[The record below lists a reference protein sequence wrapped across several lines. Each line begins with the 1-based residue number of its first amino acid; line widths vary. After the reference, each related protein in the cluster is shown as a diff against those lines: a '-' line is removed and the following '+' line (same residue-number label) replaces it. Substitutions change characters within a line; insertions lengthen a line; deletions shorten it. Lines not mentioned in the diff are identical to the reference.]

1 MAENVLFKR
10 GLQKDV
16 PVKSGAAYGTFYL
29 TTDTHRLYCGNSAGG
44 ADLLSQA
51 VITVDCVSTTSG
63 KNSLEDQPKSEG
75 QFYYVKESNILAVY
89 TGSGYVQINPDTK
102 LEGAEFSYGSGST
115 PGVVTVS
122 MDFSQT
128 SASGVKVNNITST
141 SNIGFQA
148 ADNISLTT
156 VDSTDSTGKNKIKV
170 LKFTGQKLALDAE
183 HKAIKLGNESIKF
196 VGAGHAT
203 VSADASTSTITI
215 GTDRIPDIHVTGGAM
230 TVAVGSDADKTGFEI
245 SAGLTRSESA
255 GNAKVDK
262 AVLDPIIKYGASG
275 GLSEHFKNGTATLS
289 VYSKSEVDTAITKA
303 KEAMNAMSYKGT
315 VGGTD
320 NDHGTAGKT
329 LPTGDVSVGDTYIA
343 YAPIAIGD
351 TTYPLGTMIIA
362 TSSYTGG
369 DANNAGEV
377 NGKIPAGSIVW
388 SAVKT
393 TDTDTNYYL
402 DTIDNGIKLESSK
415 TGGGNDTTGSLV
427 IAAGNDMVVSSHATE
442 GGSGNKKYNI
452 QTVTVKHQDFTTT
465 TGVTKTEANN
475 VTQGFNS
482 DLTFTVFDPTTLTV
496 DNGHITQLLTKTVT
510 VKDSNVKDV
519 SVGASTKS
527 VANGTGVTVKTT
539 VTTGSVSGGQISQA
553 ADLAL
558 TSTSLEIA
566 KVGEAASTGEVSINL
581 VWGTFGTAA

>member
-51 VITVDCVSTTSG
+51 VITVDCVSTTPG

-102 LEGAEFSYGSGST
+102 LVGAGFAYGSGKT
-115 PGVVTVS
+115 PDVVTIA
-122 MDFSQT
+122 MEFSQT
-128 SASGVKVNNITST
+128 SASGATVGNITST
-141 SNIGFQA
+141 ENIGFQA
-148 ADNISLTT
+148 EDNISLTT

-183 HKAIKLGNESIKF
+183 HKAIKLGSESIKF

-230 TVAVGSDADKTGFEI
+230 NVAVGSDADKTGFEI
-245 SAGLTRSESA
+245 SAGLTLSES
-255 GNAKVDK
+255 GHNADVDK

-275 GLSEHFKNGTATLS
+275 ALEEHFKNGAATLS

-303 KEAMNAMSYKGT
+303 KEAMNAMTYKGT

-320 NDHGTAGKT
+320 NDHGTAGKA
-329 LPTGDVSVGDTYIA
+329 LPTTDVSVGDTYIA
-343 YAPIAIGD
+343 YAPITIGD

-362 TSSYTGG
+362 TSKYTGN
-369 DANNAGEV
+369 DATSAGEV
-377 NGKIPAGSIVW
+377 NGKIPVGSVVW

-393 TDTDTNYYL
+393 TDTDTNYQFVAA
-402 DTIDNGIKLESSK
+402 TNGIDLVGSK
-415 TGGGNDTTGSLV
+415 TAGSNDVTGSLV
-427 IAAGNDMVVSSHATE
+427 IAAGNDIKVSSQATE
-442 GGSGNKKYNI
+442 AGSGDKKYSV
-452 QTVTVKHQDFTTT
+452 QTITVKHQDFTTSTGDT
-465 TGVTKTEANN
+465 TTTANN
-475 VTQGFNS
+475 VKQECNK

-510 VKDSNVKDV
+510 VKDSNVKEV

-539 VTTGSVSGGQISQA
+539 VTTGSVSGGQVSEEA
-553 ADLAL
+553 NLAL

>member
-16 PVKSGAAYGTFYL
+16 PVTSGAAYGTFYL

-51 VITVDCVSTTSG
+51 VIMVDCVSKTPG
-63 KNSLEDQPKSEG
+63 KNSLEDQPKANG
-75 QFYYVKESNILAVY
+75 QFYYVKDSNILAVY

-102 LEGAEFSYGSGST
+102 LAGAQFAYGNGST
-115 PGVVTVS
+115 PGVVTVA
-122 MDFSQT
+122 MEFSQT
-128 SASGVKVNNITST
+128 SAGGTKVDDITST
-141 SNIGFQA
+141 ANIGFQA

-156 VDSTDSTGKNKIKV
+156 ADSTDSAGKKIKV
-170 LKFTGQKLALDAE
+170 LKFTGQRLTLDAAN
-183 HKAIKLGNESIKF
+183 KAIKLGNESIKF
-196 VGAGHAT
+196 ASAGHAT
-203 VSADASTSTITI
+203 VSADASKGTITI
-215 GTDRIPDIHVTGGAM
+215 GTDYIPDIYVDGGDM
-230 TVAVGSDADKTGFEI
+230 RVAVGSDADKTGFEI
-245 SAGLTRSESA
+245 SAALSRSESA
-255 GNAKVDK
+255 SDVDINK

-275 GLSEHFKNGTATLS
+275 ALSEHFKNGTATLS

-303 KEAMNAMSYKGT
+303 KEAMNAMIYKGT

-329 LPTGDVSVGDTYIA
+329 LPTSDVSVGDTYIA
-343 YAPIAIGD
+343 YAPITIGD
-351 TTYPLGTMIIA
+351 TTYPLGTMVIA
-362 TSSYTGG
+362 TSSYTSG

-393 TDTDTNYYL
+393 TDTDTNYHL
-402 DTIDNGIKLESSK
+402 NAITNGIDLESSK
-415 TGGGNDTTGSLV
+415 TGGGNDTTGRLV
-427 IAAGNDMVVSSHATE
+427 IAAGNDMVVSSQASE
-442 GGSGNKKYNI
+442 GGSGDKKYNI
-452 QTVTVKHQDFTTT
+452 QTVTVKHQDFKTT
-465 TGVTKTEANN
+465 TGVTTTTANN
-475 VTQGFNS
+475 VQQGFNS

-496 DNGHITQLLTKTVT
+496 DNGHITKLLTKTVT
-510 VKDSNVKDV
+510 VKDSNVKEV
-519 SVGASTKS
+519 RVGASTKS
-527 VANGTGVTVKTT
+527 VTNGTGVTVKTT
-539 VTTGSVSGGQISQA
+539 VTTGSVSGGETSQA

-566 KVGEAASTGEVSINL
+566 KVGSADSTGEVSINL

>member
-16 PVKSGAAYGTFYL
+16 PVTSGAAYGTFYL

-51 VITVDCVSTTSG
+51 VIMVDCVSKTPG
-63 KNSLEDQPKSEG
+63 KNSLEDQPKANG
-75 QFYYVKESNILAVY
+75 QFYYVKDSNILAVY

-102 LEGAEFSYGSGST
+102 LAGAQFAYGNGST
-115 PGVVTVS
+115 PGVVTVA
-122 MDFSQT
+122 MEFSQT
-128 SASGVKVNNITST
+128 SAGGTKVDDITST
-141 SNIGFQA
+141 ANIGFQA

-156 VDSTDSTGKNKIKV
+156 ADSTDSAGKKIKV
-170 LKFTGQKLALDAE
+170 LKFTGQRLTLDAAN
-183 HKAIKLGNESIKF
+183 KAIKLGNESIKF
-196 VGAGHAT
+196 AKAGHAT
-203 VSADASTSTITI
+203 VEADASTGTITI
-215 GTDRIPDIHVTGGAM
+215 GTDYIPDIYVDGGSM
-230 TVAVGSDADKTGFEI
+230 NVAVGSDADKTGFEI
-245 SAGLTRSESA
+245 SASLTRTESTLDVD
-255 GNAKVDK
+255 VDK

-275 GLSEHFKNGTATLS
+275 SLSEHFKNGTATLS

-303 KEAMNAMSYKGT
+303 KEAMNAMIYKGT

-329 LPTGDVSVGDTYIA
+329 LPTSDVSVGDTYIA
-343 YAPIAIGD
+343 YAPITIGD
-351 TTYPLGTMIIA
+351 TTYPLGTMVIA

-393 TDTDTNYYL
+393 TDTDTNYHL
-402 DTIDNGIKLESSK
+402 NAITNGIDLESSK
-415 TGGGNDTTGSLV
+415 TGGGNDTTGRLV
-427 IAAGNDMVVSSHATE
+427 IEAGNDMVVSSQASE

-452 QTVTVKHQDFTTT
+452 QTVTVKHQDFKTT
-465 TGVTKTEANN
+465 TGVTTTTANN
-475 VTQGFNS
+475 VQQGFNS

-496 DNGHITQLLTKTVT
+496 DNGHITKLLTKTVT
-510 VKDSNVKDV
+510 VKDSNVKEV
-519 SVGASTKS
+519 RVGASNKT

-539 VTTGSVSGGQISQA
+539 VTTGSVSGGETSQA

-566 KVGEAASTGEVSINL
+566 KVGSADSTGEVSINL

>member
-16 PVKSGAAYGTFYL
+16 PVTSGAAYGTFYL

-51 VITVDCVSTTSG
+51 VIMVDCVSKTPG
-63 KNSLEDQPKSEG
+63 KNSLEDQPKANG
-75 QFYYVKESNILAVY
+75 QFYYVKDSNILAVY

-102 LEGAEFSYGSGST
+102 LAGAQFAYGSGKT
-115 PGVVTVS
+115 PGVVTVA
-122 MDFSQT
+122 MEFSQT
-128 SASGVKVNNITST
+128 SAGGTKVDDITST
-141 SNIGFQA
+141 ANIGFQA
-148 ADNISLTT
+148 ADNISLTA
-156 VDSTDSTGKNKIKV
+156 VDSTDSAGKKIKV
-170 LKFTGQKLALDAE
+170 LKFTGQRLTLDAAN
-183 HKAIKLGNESIKF
+183 KAIKLGNESIKF
-196 VGAGHAT
+196 AKAGHAT
-203 VSADASTSTITI
+203 VEADASTGTITI
-215 GTDRIPDIHVTGGAM
+215 GTDYIPDIYVDGGAM
-230 TVAVGSDADKTGFEI
+230 HVSAGSDADKTGFEI
-245 SAGLTRSESA
+245 SAALTRSETASD
-255 GNAKVDK
+255 VDIDK

-275 GLSEHFKNGTATLS
+275 TLAEHFKNGAATLS

-303 KEAMNAMSYKGT
+303 KEAMNAMIYKGT

-343 YAPIAIGD
+343 YAPITIGD
-351 TTYPLGTMIIA
+351 TTYPLGTMVIA

-393 TDTDTNYYL
+393 TDTDTNYHL
-402 DTIDNGIKLESSK
+402 NAITNGIDLESST
-415 TGGGNDTTGSLV
+415 TGGGNDTTGRLV
-427 IAAGNDMVVSSHATE
+427 IEAGNDMVVSSQASE

-465 TGVTKTEANN
+465 TGVTTTTANN
-475 VTQGFNS
+475 VQQGFNS

-496 DNGHITQLLTKTVT
+496 DNGHITKLLTKTVT
-510 VKDSNVKDV
+510 VKDSNVKEV
-519 SVGASTKS
+519 RVGASNKT

-539 VTTGSVSGGQISQA
+539 VTTGSVSGGETSQA

-566 KVGEAASTGEVSINL
+566 KVGSADSTGEVSINL

>member
-16 PVKSGAAYGTFYL
+16 PVTSGAAYGTFYL

-51 VITVDCVSTTSG
+51 VITVDCVTQTSG

-89 TGSGYVQINPDTK
+89 TGGGYVQINPDTK
-102 LEGAEFSYGSGST
+102 LVGAQFAYGDGST
-115 PGVVTVS
+115 PGVVTVA
-122 MDFSQT
+122 MEFSQT
-128 SASGVKVNNITST
+128 SASGAKVTDITST
-141 SNIGFQA
+141 TNIGFQA

-156 VDSTDSTGKNKIKV
+156 ADSTDSTGKKIKV

-203 VSADASTSTITI
+203 VTADASKGTITI
-215 GTDRIPDIHVTGGAM
+215 GTDRIPDIHVTGGSM
-230 TVAVGSDADKTGFEI
+230 NVAPGSDADKTGFEI
-245 SAGLTRSESA
+245 KASLSRSESA
-255 GNAKVDK
+255 GEAYLDK

-275 GLSEHFKNGTATLS
+275 ALSEHFKNGTATLS

-303 KEAMNAMSYKGT
+303 KEAMNAMTYKGT
-315 VGGTD
+315 VGGTT
-320 NDHGTAGKT
+320 NDHGTAGIA
-329 LPTGDVSVGDTYIA
+329 LPTSDVSVGDTYIA
-343 YAPIAIGD
+343 YAPITVGD

-362 TSSYTGG
+362 TSSYNGAG
-369 DANNAGEV
+369 ANGAGEV
-377 NGKIPAGSIVW
+377 DGKIPAGSIVW

-393 TDTDTNYYL
+393 TDTDTNYHL
-402 DTIDNGIKLESSK
+402 NAITNGIDLESSK
-415 TGGGNDTTGSLV
+415 TGGGNDTTGRLV
-427 IAAGNDMVVSSHATE
+427 IAAGNDMVVSSQATE
-442 GGSGNKKYNI
+442 GGSGDKKYNI
-452 QTVTVKHQDFTTT
+452 QTVTVKHQDFTTA
-465 TGVTKTEANN
+465 TGVTTTTANN
-475 VTQGFNS
+475 VTQIGNK

-496 DNGHITQLLTKTVT
+496 DNGHITRLLTKTIT
-510 VKDSNVKDV
+510 VKDSNVKEV
-519 SVGASTKS
+519 SVGAATKS
-527 VANGTGVTVKTT
+527 VANGTGVIVTTT
-539 VTTGSVSGGQISQA
+539 VTTGPESGQETSKNA
-553 ADLAL
+553 SLAL

-566 KVGEAASTGEVSINL
+566 KVGSANSTGEVSINL

>member
-16 PVKSGAAYGTFYL
+16 PVTSGAAYGTFYL
-29 TTDTHRLYCGNSAGG
+29 TTDTHRLYCGNSTGG

-51 VITVDCVSTTSG
+51 VITVDCVTQTPG

-102 LEGAEFSYGSGST
+102 LVGAQFAYGNGLT
-115 PGVVTVS
+115 PDIVTVA
-122 MDFSQT
+122 MEFSQT
-128 SASGVKVNNITST
+128 SASGAKVTDITST
-141 SNIGFQA
+141 TNIGFQA

-156 VDSTDSTGKNKIKV
+156 ADSTDSKNNKIKV
-170 LKFTGQKLALDAE
+170 LKFTGQKLALDATN
-183 HKAIKLGNESIKF
+183 KAIKLGNESIKF

-203 VSADASTSTITI
+203 VTADASKGTITI
-215 GTDRIPDIHVTGGAM
+215 GTDRIPDIHVTGGSM
-230 TVAVGSDADKTGFEI
+230 HVAPGSDADKTGFEI
-245 SAGLTRSESA
+245 SAALSRSESA
-255 GNAKVDK
+255 GDADVDK

-275 GLSEHFKNGTATLS
+275 ALAEHFKNGAATLS

-303 KEAMNAMSYKGT
+303 KEAMNAMTYKGT
-315 VGGTD
+315 VGGTT
-320 NDHGTAGKT
+320 NDHGTAGT
-329 LPTGDVSVGDTYIA
+329 ALPTRDVSVGDTYIA
-343 YAPIAIGD
+343 YAPITVGD

-393 TDTDTNYYL
+393 TDTDTNYHL
-402 DTIDNGIKLESSK
+402 NAITNGIDLESSK
-415 TGGGNDTTGSLV
+415 TGGGNDTTGRLV
-427 IAAGNDMVVSSHATE
+427 IAAGNDMVVSSKATE
-442 GGSGNKKYNI
+442 GGSGDKKYNI
-452 QTVTVKHQDFTTT
+452 QTVTVKHQDFTTA
-465 TGVTKTEANN
+465 TGVTTTTANN

-496 DNGHITQLLTKTVT
+496 DNGHITRLLTKTLT
-510 VKDSNVKDV
+510 VKDSNVKEV

-527 VANGTGVTVKTT
+527 VTNGTGVTVKTT
-539 VTTGSVSGGQISQA
+539 VTTGSVSGGETSQA

-566 KVGEAASTGEVSINL
+566 KVGSADSTGEVSINL

>member
-1 MAENVLFKR
+1 MAQNVLFKR

-16 PVKSGAAYGTFYL
+16 PVTSGAAYGTFYL

-51 VITVDCVSTTSG
+51 VITVDCVSKTSG

-156 VDSTDSTGKNKIKV
+156 ADSTDSAGKKIKV
-170 LKFTGQKLALDAE
+170 LKFTGQRLTLDAQN
-183 HKAIKLGNESIKF
+183 KAIKLGDESIKF
-196 VGAGHAT
+196 VSAGHAT

-215 GTDRIPDIHVTGGAM
+215 GTDRIPDIHVTGGSM

-275 GLSEHFKNGTATLS
+275 ALEEHFKNGAATLS

-303 KEAMNAMSYKGT
+303 KEAMNAMTYKGT

-320 NDHGTAGKT
+320 NDHGTAGKA
-329 LPTGDVSVGDTYIA
+329 LPTSNVSVGDTYIA
-343 YAPIAIGD
+343 YAPITIGD

-362 TSSYTGG
+362 TSSYTGK
-369 DANNAGEV
+369 DANGAGEV

-393 TDTDTNYYL
+393 TDTDTNYQFVAA
-402 DTIDNGIKLESSK
+402 TNGIDLVSSK
-415 TGGGNDTTGSLV
+415 TGGGNDTTGRLV
-427 IAAGNDMVVSSHATE
+427 ISAGNDMVVTSHATE
-442 GGSGNKKYNI
+442 GGSGGKKYNI
-452 QTVTVKHQDFTTT
+452 QTVTVKHQDFTTA
-465 TGVTKTEANN
+465 TGVTTTTANN

-496 DNGHITQLLTKTVT
+496 DNGHITRLLTKTVT
-510 VKDSNVKDV
+510 VKDSNVKEV
-519 SVGASTKS
+519 SVGASTKT

-539 VTTGSVSGGQISQA
+539 VTTGSVSGGQVSEEA
-553 ADLAL
+553 NLAL

-566 KVGEAASTGEVSINL
+566 KVGSADSTGEVSINL

>member
-16 PVKSGAAYGTFYL
+16 PVTSGAAYGTFYL
-29 TTDTHRLYCGNSAGG
+29 TTDTHRLYCGNSTGG

-51 VITVDCVSTTSG
+51 VIMVDCVSKTSG

-156 VDSTDSTGKNKIKV
+156 ADSTDSDGHKIKV
-170 LKFTGQKLALDAE
+170 LKFTGQRLTLDAE
-183 HKAIKLGNESIKF
+183 NKAIKLGNESIKF

-203 VSADASTSTITI
+203 VSADASKGTITI

-230 TVAVGSDADKTGFEI
+230 TVAVGSDANKTGFEI
-245 SAGLTRSESA
+245 SAALKRTETA
-255 GNAKVDK
+255 GDVDIRK
-262 AVLDPIIKYGASG
+262 ASLDPIIKYGGSG
-275 GLSEHFKNGTATLS
+275 TLSEHFKNGTATLS

-303 KEAMNAMSYKGT
+303 KEAMNAMTYKGT
-315 VGGTD
+315 VGGTT
-320 NDHGTAGKT
+320 NDHGTAGT
-329 LPTGDVSVGDTYIA
+329 ALPTSDVSVGDTYIA
-343 YAPIAIGD
+343 YAPITIGN

-362 TSSYTGG
+362 TSKYTGS
-369 DANNAGEV
+369 DANGAGEV

-393 TDTDTNYYL
+393 TDTDTNYHL
-402 DTIDNGIKLESSK
+402 NAITNGIDLESSK
-415 TGGGNDTTGSLV
+415 IGGGNDTTGRLV
-427 IAAGNDMVVSSHATE
+427 IAAGNDMVVSSQATD
-442 GGSGNKKYNI
+442 GGSGEGKYKI
-452 QTVTVKHQDFTTT
+452 QTITVKHQDFTTATGIT
-465 TGVTKTEANN
+465 TTEANN

-510 VKDSNVKDV
+510 VKDSNVKKVD
-519 SVGASTKS
+519 VGATTKT

-539 VTTGSVSGGQISQA
+539 VTTGAGSAEISKEA
-553 ADLAL
+553 NLAL

>member
-16 PVKSGAAYGTFYL
+16 PVTSGAAYGTFYL

-51 VITVDCVSTTSG
+51 VIMVDCVSKTPG
-63 KNSLEDQPKSEG
+63 KNSLEDQPKANG
-75 QFYYVKESNILAVY
+75 QFYYVKDSNILAVY

-102 LEGAEFSYGSGST
+102 LAGAQFAYGNGST
-115 PGVVTVS
+115 PGVVTVA
-122 MDFSQT
+122 MEFSQT
-128 SASGVKVNNITST
+128 SAGGTKVDDITST
-141 SNIGFQA
+141 ANIGFQA

-156 VDSTDSTGKNKIKV
+156 TDSTDSAGKKIKV
-170 LKFTGQKLALDAE
+170 LKFTGQRLTLDAE
-183 HKAIKLGNESIKF
+183 NKAIKLGNESIKF
-196 VGAGHAT
+196 IGAGHAT
-203 VSADASTSTITI
+203 VSADASKGTITI
-215 GTDRIPDIHVTGGAM
+215 GTNHIPDIHVDGGSM
-230 TVAVGSDADKTGFEI
+230 HVAPGSDADKTGFEI
-245 SAGLTRSESA
+245 SAALTRTESA
-255 GNAKVDK
+255 GDADVDK
-262 AVLDPIIKYGASG
+262 AILDPIIKYGASG
-275 GLSEHFKNGTATLS
+275 ALSEHFKNGTATLS

-343 YAPIAIGD
+343 YAPITIGD
-351 TTYPLGTMIIA
+351 TTYPLGTMVIA

-393 TDTDTNYYL
+393 TDTDTNYHL
-402 DTIDNGIKLESSK
+402 NAITNGIDLESSK
-415 TGGGNDTTGSLV
+415 TGGGNDTTGRLV
-427 IAAGNDMVVSSHATE
+427 IAAGNDMVVSSQASE
-442 GGSGNKKYNI
+442 GGSGDKKYNI
-452 QTVTVKHQDFTTT
+452 QTVTVKHQDFKTT
-465 TGVTKTEANN
+465 TGVTTTTANN
-475 VTQGFNS
+475 VQQGFNS

-496 DNGHITQLLTKTVT
+496 DNGHITKLLTKTVT
-510 VKDSNVKDV
+510 VKDSNVKEV
-519 SVGASTKS
+519 RVGASNKT

-539 VTTGSVSGGQISQA
+539 VTTGSVSGGGHIDSG
-553 ADLAL
+553 
-558 TSTSLEIA
+558 IA
-566 KVGEAASTGEVSINL
+566 VS
-581 VWGTFGTAA
+581 G

>member
-16 PVKSGAAYGTFYL
+16 PVTSGAAYGTFYL

-51 VITVDCVSTTSG
+51 VIMVDCVSKTPG
-63 KNSLEDQPKSEG
+63 KNSLEDQPKANG
-75 QFYYVKESNILAVY
+75 QFYYVKDSNILAVY

-102 LEGAEFSYGSGST
+102 LAGAQFAYGSGKT
-115 PGVVTVS
+115 PGVVTVA
-122 MDFSQT
+122 MEFSQT
-128 SASGVKVNNITST
+128 SAGGTKVDDITST
-141 SNIGFQA
+141 ANIGFQA
-148 ADNISLTT
+148 ADNITLTT
-156 VDSTDSTGKNKIKV
+156 ADSTDSAGKKIKV
-170 LKFTGQKLALDAE
+170 LKFTGQRLTLDAAN
-183 HKAIKLGNESIKF
+183 KAIKLGNESIKF
-196 VGAGHAT
+196 AKAGHAT
-203 VSADASTSTITI
+203 VEADASTGTITI
-215 GTDRIPDIHVTGGAM
+215 GTDYIPDIYVDGGAM
-230 TVAVGSDADKTGFEI
+230 HVSAGSDADKTGFEI
-245 SAGLTRSESA
+245 SAELTRSETASDIDI
-255 GNAKVDK
+255 DK
-262 AVLDPIIKYGASG
+262 ATLDPIIKYGASG
-275 GLSEHFKNGTATLS
+275 ALSEHFKNGAATLS

-303 KEAMNAMSYKGT
+303 KEAMNAMTYKGT

-320 NDHGTAGKT
+320 NDHGTAGKA
-329 LPTGDVSVGDTYIA
+329 LPTSDVSVGDTYIA
-343 YAPIAIGD
+343 YAPITIGD
-351 TTYPLGTMIIA
+351 TTYPLGTMVIA

-393 TDTDTNYYL
+393 TDTDTNYHL
-402 DTIDNGIKLESSK
+402 NAITNGIDLESSK
-415 TGGGNDTTGSLV
+415 TGGGNDTTGRLV
-427 IAAGNDMVVSSHATE
+427 IAAGNDMVVNSQASE

-452 QTVTVKHQDFTTT
+452 QTVTVKHQDFKTT
-465 TGVTKTEANN
+465 TGVTTTTANN
-475 VTQGFNS
+475 VQQGFNS

-496 DNGHITQLLTKTVT
+496 DNGHITKLLTKTVT
-510 VKDSNVKDV
+510 VKDSNVKEV
-519 SVGASTKS
+519 RVGASNKT

-539 VTTGSVSGGQISQA
+539 VTTGSVSGGETSQA

-566 KVGEAASTGEVSINL
+566 KVGSADSTGEVSINL

>member
-16 PVKSGAAYGTFYL
+16 PVTSGAAYGTFYL

-51 VITVDCVSTTSG
+51 VIMVDCVSKTPG
-63 KNSLEDQPKSEG
+63 KNSLEDQPKANG
-75 QFYYVKESNILAVY
+75 QFYYVKDSNILAVY

-102 LEGAEFSYGSGST
+102 LAGAQFAYGNGST
-115 PGVVTVS
+115 PGVVTVA
-122 MDFSQT
+122 MEFSQT
-128 SASGVKVNNITST
+128 SAGGTKVDDITST
-141 SNIGFQA
+141 ANIGFQA
-148 ADNISLTT
+148 ADNITLTT
-156 VDSTDSTGKNKIKV
+156 ADSTDSAGKKIKV
-170 LKFTGQKLALDAE
+170 LKFTGQRLTLDAAN
-183 HKAIKLGNESIKF
+183 KAIKLGNESIKF
-196 VGAGHAT
+196 AKAGHAT
-203 VSADASTSTITI
+203 VEADASTGTITI
-215 GTDRIPDIHVTGGAM
+215 GTDYIPDIYVDGGAM
-230 TVAVGSDADKTGFEI
+230 HVSAGSDADKTGFEI
-245 SAGLTRSESA
+245 SAALTRSETASD
-255 GNAKVDK
+255 VDIDK

-275 GLSEHFKNGTATLS
+275 ALSEHFKNGAATLS

-303 KEAMNAMSYKGT
+303 KEAMNAMTYKGT

-329 LPTGDVSVGDTYIA
+329 LPTSDVSVGDTYIA
-343 YAPIAIGD
+343 YAPITIGD
-351 TTYPLGTMIIA
+351 TTYPLGTMVIA

-393 TDTDTNYYL
+393 TDTDTNYHL
-402 DTIDNGIKLESSK
+402 NAITNGIDLESSK
-415 TGGGNDTTGSLV
+415 TGGGNDTTGRLV
-427 IAAGNDMVVSSHATE
+427 IAAGNDMVVSSQATE

-452 QTVTVKHQDFTTT
+452 QTVTVKHQDFKTT
-465 TGVTKTEANN
+465 TGVTTTTANN
-475 VTQGFNS
+475 VQQGFNS

-496 DNGHITQLLTKTVT
+496 DNGHITKLLTKTVT
-510 VKDSNVKDV
+510 VKDSNVKEV
-519 SVGASTKS
+519 RVGASNKT

-539 VTTGSVSGGQISQA
+539 VTTGSVSGGETSQA

-566 KVGEAASTGEVSINL
+566 KVGSADSTGEVSINL

>member
-16 PVKSGAAYGTFYL
+16 PVTSGAAYGTFYL

-51 VITVDCVSTTSG
+51 VIMVDCVSKTPG
-63 KNSLEDQPKSEG
+63 KNSLEDQPKANG
-75 QFYYVKESNILAVY
+75 QFYYVKDSNILAVY
-89 TGSGYVQINPDTK
+89 TGNGYVQINPDTK
-102 LEGAEFSYGSGST
+102 LAGAQFAYGNGST
-115 PGVVTVS
+115 PGVVTVA
-122 MDFSQT
+122 MEFSQT
-128 SASGVKVNNITST
+128 SAGGTKVDDITST
-141 SNIGFQA
+141 ANIGFQA

-156 VDSTDSTGKNKIKV
+156 ADSTDGAGKKIKV
-170 LKFTGQKLALDAE
+170 LKFTGQKLALDATN
-183 HKAIKLGNESIKF
+183 KAIKLGNESIKF

-203 VSADASTSTITI
+203 VTADASNGTITI

-275 GLSEHFKNGTATLS
+275 ALEEHFKNGAATLS

-320 NDHGTAGKT
+320 NDHGTAGVA
-329 LPTGDVSVGDTYIA
+329 LPTENVSVGDTYIA
-343 YAPIAIGD
+343 YAPIGIGD

-362 TSSYTGG
+362 TSSYDGAG
-369 DANNAGEV
+369 ANGAGEV

-393 TDTDTNYYL
+393 TDTDTNYRL
-402 DTIDNGIKLESSK
+402 NAITNGIELEGSK
-415 TGGGNDTTGSLV
+415 IGGANETTGSLV
-427 IAAGNDMVVSSHATE
+427 IAAGNDMVVSSNATE
-442 GGSGNKKYNI
+442 AGSGDKKYSV
-452 QTVTVKHQDFTTT
+452 QTITVKHQDFTTATGANT
-465 TGVTKTEANN
+465 TTAN
-475 VTQGFNS
+475 VTQGFNN

-496 DNGHITQLLTKTVT
+496 DNGHITKLLTKTVT
-510 VKDSNVKDV
+510 VKDSNVKEV

-527 VANGTGVTVKTT
+527 VTNGTGVTVKTT
-539 VTTGSVSGGQISQA
+539 VTTGSVSGGETSQA

-581 VWGTFGTAA
+581 VWGTFGTTA

>member
-16 PVKSGAAYGTFYL
+16 PVTSGAAYGTFYL

-51 VITVDCVSTTSG
+51 VIMVDCVSKTPG
-63 KNSLEDQPKSEG
+63 KNSLEDQPKANG
-75 QFYYVKESNILAVY
+75 QFYYVKDSNILAVY

-102 LEGAEFSYGSGST
+102 LAGAQFAYGNGST
-115 PGVVTVS
+115 PGVVTVA
-122 MDFSQT
+122 MEFSQT
-128 SASGVKVNNITST
+128 SAGGTKVDDITST
-141 SNIGFQA
+141 ANIGFQA

-156 VDSTDSTGKNKIKV
+156 TDSTDSAGKKIKV
-170 LKFTGQKLALDAE
+170 LKFTGQRLTLDAE
-183 HKAIKLGNESIKF
+183 NKAIKLGNESIKF
-196 VGAGHAT
+196 IGAGHAT
-203 VSADASTSTITI
+203 VSADASKGTITI
-215 GTDRIPDIHVTGGAM
+215 GTNHIPDIHVDGGSM
-230 TVAVGSDADKTGFEI
+230 HVAPGSDADKTGFEI
-245 SAGLTRSESA
+245 SAALTRTESA
-255 GNAKVDK
+255 GDADVDK
-262 AVLDPIIKYGASG
+262 AILDPIIKYGASG
-275 GLSEHFKNGTATLS
+275 ALSEHFKNGTATLS

-343 YAPIAIGD
+343 YAPITIGD
-351 TTYPLGTMIIA
+351 TTYPLGTMVIA

-393 TDTDTNYYL
+393 TDTDTNYHL
-402 DTIDNGIKLESSK
+402 NAITNGIDLESSK
-415 TGGGNDTTGSLV
+415 TGGGNDTTGRLV
-427 IAAGNDMVVSSHATE
+427 IAAGNDMVVSSQASE
-442 GGSGNKKYNI
+442 GGSGDKKYNI
-452 QTVTVKHQDFTTT
+452 QTVTVKHQDFKTT
-465 TGVTKTEANN
+465 TGVTTTTANN
-475 VTQGFNS
+475 VQQGFNS

-496 DNGHITQLLTKTVT
+496 DNGHITKLLTKTVT
-510 VKDSNVKDV
+510 VKDSNVKEV
-519 SVGASTKS
+519 RVGASTKS
-527 VANGTGVTVKTT
+527 VTNGTGVTVKTT
-539 VTTGSVSGGQISQA
+539 VTTGSVSGGETSQA

-566 KVGEAASTGEVSINL
+566 KVGSADSTGEVSINL

>member
-16 PVKSGAAYGTFYL
+16 PVTSGAAYGTFYL

-51 VITVDCVSTTSG
+51 VIMVDCVSKTPG
-63 KNSLEDQPKSEG
+63 KNSLEDQPKANG
-75 QFYYVKESNILAVY
+75 QFYYVKDSNILAVY

-102 LEGAEFSYGSGST
+102 LAGAQFAYGNGKES
-115 PGVVTVS
+115 GVVTVA
-122 MDFSQT
+122 MEFSQT
-128 SASGVKVNNITST
+128 SAGGTKVDDITST
-141 SNIGFQA
+141 ANIGFQA

-156 VDSTDSTGKNKIKV
+156 ADSTDSAGKKIKV
-170 LKFTGQKLALDAE
+170 LKFTGQRLTLDAQN
-183 HKAIKLGNESIKF
+183 KAIKLGNESIKF
-196 VGAGHAT
+196 AKAGHAT
-203 VSADASTSTITI
+203 VEADASTGTITI
-215 GTDRIPDIHVTGGAM
+215 GTDYIPDIYVDGGAM
-230 TVAVGSDADKTGFEI
+230 HVSAGSDADKTGFEI
-245 SAGLTRSESA
+245 SAALSRSETA
-255 GNAKVDK
+255 TDVDIDK

-275 GLSEHFKNGTATLS
+275 ALSEHFKNGAATLS

-303 KEAMNAMSYKGT
+303 KEAMNAMTYKGT

-329 LPTGDVSVGDTYIA
+329 LPTSDVSVGDTYIA
-343 YAPIAIGD
+343 YGPITIGD
-351 TTYPLGTMIIA
+351 TTYPLGTMVIA

-377 NGKIPAGSIVW
+377 NGKIPVGSIVW

-393 TDTDTNYYL
+393 TDTDTNYHL
-402 DTIDNGIKLESSK
+402 NAITNGIDLESST
-415 TGGGNDTTGSLV
+415 TGGGNDTTGRLV
-427 IAAGNDMVVSSHATE
+427 IAAGNDMVVSSQATE

-452 QTVTVKHQDFTTT
+452 QTVTVKHQDFKTT
-465 TGVTKTEANN
+465 TGVTTTTANN
-475 VTQGFNS
+475 VQQGFNS

-496 DNGHITQLLTKTVT
+496 DNGHITKLLTKTVT
-510 VKDSNVKDV
+510 VKDSNVKEV
-519 SVGASTKS
+519 RVGASNKT

-539 VTTGSVSGGQISQA
+539 VTTGSVSGGETSQA

-566 KVGEAASTGEVSINL
+566 KVGSADSTGEVSINL

>member
-16 PVKSGAAYGTFYL
+16 PVTTGAAYGTFYL

-51 VITVDCVSTTSG
+51 VIMVDCVSKTPG
-63 KNSLEDQPKSEG
+63 KNSLEDQPKANG
-75 QFYYVKESNILAVY
+75 QFYYVKDSNILAVY

-156 VDSTDSTGKNKIKV
+156 ADSTDSAGKKIKV
-170 LKFTGQKLALDAE
+170 LKFTGQRLTLDAQN
-183 HKAIKLGNESIKF
+183 KAIKLGNESIKF
-196 VGAGHAT
+196 VSAGHAT

-230 TVAVGSDADKTGFEI
+230 AVAVGSDADKTGFEI

-275 GLSEHFKNGTATLS
+275 ALEEHFKNGAATLS

-303 KEAMNAMSYKGT
+303 KEAMNAMTYKGT
-315 VGGTD
+315 VGGTT
-320 NDHGTAGKT
+320 NDHGTAGIT
-329 LPTGDVSVGDTYIA
+329 LPTGDVSV
-343 YAPIAIGD
+343 GD

-362 TSSYTGG
+362 TSSYTGK
-369 DANNAGEV
+369 DANGAGEV

-393 TDTDTNYYL
+393 TDTDTNYQFVAA
-402 DTIDNGIKLESSK
+402 TNGIDLVSSK
-415 TGGGNDTTGSLV
+415 TGGGNDTTGRLV
-427 IAAGNDMVVSSHATE
+427 IEAGKDMVVSGHATE
-442 GGSGNKKYNI
+442 GGPDGKKYNI
-452 QTVTVKHQDFTTT
+452 QTVTVKHQDFTTA
-465 TGVTKTEANN
+465 TGVTTTTANN

-496 DNGHITQLLTKTVT
+496 DNGHITRLLTKTVT
-510 VKDSNVKDV
+510 VKDSNVKEV

-539 VTTGSVSGGQISQA
+539 VTTGSVSGGETSQA

-566 KVGEAASTGEVSINL
+566 KVGSADSTGEVSINL

>member
-16 PVKSGAAYGTFYL
+16 PVTSGAAYGTFYL

-51 VITVDCVSTTSG
+51 VIMVDCVSKTPG
-63 KNSLEDQPKSEG
+63 KNSLEDQPKANG
-75 QFYYVKESNILAVY
+75 QFYYVKDSNILAVY

-102 LEGAEFSYGSGST
+102 LAGAQFAYGNGSES
-115 PGVVTVS
+115 GVVTVA
-122 MDFSQT
+122 MEFSQT
-128 SASGVKVNNITST
+128 SAGGTKVDDITST
-141 SNIGFQA
+141 ANIGFQA

-156 VDSTDSTGKNKIKV
+156 ADSTDSAGKKIKV
-170 LKFTGQKLALDAE
+170 LKFTGQRLTLDAAN
-183 HKAIKLGNESIKF
+183 KAIKLGNESIKF
-196 VGAGHAT
+196 VGTGHAT
-203 VSADASTSTITI
+203 VSADASTGTITI
-215 GTDRIPDIHVTGGAM
+215 GTDYIPDIYVDGGSMHVAP
-230 TVAVGSDADKTGFEI
+230 GSDADKTGFEI
-245 SAGLTRSESA
+245 SAALTRSETASDIDI
-255 GNAKVDK
+255 DK

-275 GLSEHFKNGTATLS
+275 ALSEHFKNGAATLS

-303 KEAMNAMSYKGT
+303 KEAMNAMTYKGT

-320 NDHGTAGKT
+320 NDHGTAGIT
-329 LPTGDVSVGDTYIA
+329 LPTSDVSVGDTYIA

-351 TTYPLGTMIIA
+351 TTYPLGTMVIA

-393 TDTDTNYYL
+393 TDTDTNYHL
-402 DTIDNGIKLESSK
+402 NAITNGIDLESSK
-415 TGGGNDTTGSLV
+415 TGGGNDTTGRLV
-427 IAAGNDMVVSSHATE
+427 IAAGNDMVVSSQATE

-452 QTVTVKHQDFTTT
+452 QTVTVKHQDFKTT
-465 TGVTKTEANN
+465 TGVTTTTANN
-475 VTQGFNS
+475 VQQGFNS

-496 DNGHITQLLTKTVT
+496 DNGHITKLLTKTVT
-510 VKDSNVKDV
+510 VKDSNVKEV
-519 SVGASTKS
+519 RVGASNKT

-539 VTTGSVSGGQISQA
+539 VTTGSVSGGETSQA

-566 KVGEAASTGEVSINL
+566 KVGSADSTGEVSINL

>member
-16 PVKSGAAYGTFYL
+16 PVTSGAAYGTFYL

-51 VITVDCVSTTSG
+51 VIMVDCVSKTPG
-63 KNSLEDQPKSEG
+63 KNSLEDQPKANG
-75 QFYYVKESNILAVY
+75 QFYYVKDSNILAVY

-102 LEGAEFSYGSGST
+102 LAGAQFAYGNGST
-115 PGVVTVS
+115 PDVVTVA
-122 MDFSQT
+122 MEFSQT
-128 SASGVKVNNITST
+128 SAGGTKVDDITST
-141 SNIGFQA
+141 ANIGFQA

-156 VDSTDSTGKNKIKV
+156 ADSTDSAGKKIKV
-170 LKFTGQKLALDAE
+170 LKFTGQRLTLDAAN
-183 HKAIKLGNESIKF
+183 KAIKLGNESIKF
-196 VGAGHAT
+196 IGAGHAT
-203 VSADASTSTITI
+203 VTADASKGTITI
-215 GTDRIPDIHVTGGAM
+215 GTNHIPDIYVDGGDM
-230 TVAVGSDADKTGFEI
+230 RVAVGSDADKTGFEI
-245 SAGLTRSESA
+245 SAALSRSESA
-255 GNAKVDK
+255 SDVDINK

-275 GLSEHFKNGTATLS
+275 ALSEHFKNGTATLS

-303 KEAMNAMSYKGT
+303 KEAMNAMIYKGT

-343 YAPIAIGD
+343 YAPITIGD
-351 TTYPLGTMIIA
+351 TTYPLGTMVIA

-377 NGKIPAGSIVW
+377 DGKIPAGSIVW

-393 TDTDTNYYL
+393 TDTDTNYHL
-402 DTIDNGIKLESSK
+402 NAITNGIDLESSK
-415 TGGGNDTTGSLV
+415 TGGGNDTTGRLV
-427 IAAGNDMVVSSHATE
+427 IAAGNDMVVSSQASE
-442 GGSGNKKYNI
+442 GGSGDKKYNI
-452 QTVTVKHQDFTTT
+452 QTVTVKHQDFKTT
-465 TGVTKTEANN
+465 TGVTTTTANN
-475 VTQGFNS
+475 VQQGFNS

-496 DNGHITQLLTKTVT
+496 DNGHITKLLTKTVT
-510 VKDSNVKDV
+510 VKDSNVKEV
-519 SVGASTKS
+519 RVGASTKS
-527 VANGTGVTVKTT
+527 VTNGTGVTVKTT
-539 VTTGSVSGGQISQA
+539 VTTGSVSGGETSQA

-566 KVGEAASTGEVSINL
+566 KVGSADSTGEVSINL

>member
-16 PVKSGAAYGTFYL
+16 PVTSGAAYGTFYL

-51 VITVDCVSTTSG
+51 VIMVDCVSKTPG
-63 KNSLEDQPKSEG
+63 KNSLEDQPKANG
-75 QFYYVKESNILAVY
+75 QFYYVKDSNILAVY

-102 LEGAEFSYGSGST
+102 LAGAQFAYGNGKES
-115 PGVVTVS
+115 GVVTVA
-122 MDFSQT
+122 MEFSQT
-128 SASGVKVNNITST
+128 SAGGTKVDDITST
-141 SNIGFQA
+141 ANIGFQA

-156 VDSTDSTGKNKIKV
+156 ADSTDSAGKKIKV
-170 LKFTGQKLALDAE
+170 LKFTGQRLTLDAQN
-183 HKAIKLGNESIKF
+183 KAIKLGNESIKF
-196 VGAGHAT
+196 AKAGHAT
-203 VSADASTSTITI
+203 VEADASTGTITI
-215 GTDRIPDIHVTGGAM
+215 GTDYIPDIYVDGGAM
-230 TVAVGSDADKTGFEI
+230 HVSAGSDADKTGFEI
-245 SAGLTRSESA
+245 SAALTRSETA
-255 GNAKVDK
+255 ADVDIDK

-275 GLSEHFKNGTATLS
+275 ALSEHFKNGAATLS

-303 KEAMNAMSYKGT
+303 KEAMNAMTYKGT

-329 LPTGDVSVGDTYIA
+329 LPTSDVSVGDTYIA
-343 YAPIAIGD
+343 YGPITIGD
-351 TTYPLGTMIIA
+351 TTYPLGTMVIA

-393 TDTDTNYYL
+393 TDTDTNYHL
-402 DTIDNGIKLESSK
+402 NAITNGIDLESSK
-415 TGGGNDTTGSLV
+415 TGGGNDTTGRLV
-427 IAAGNDMVVSSHATE
+427 IAAGNDMVVSSQATE

-452 QTVTVKHQDFTTT
+452 QTVTVKHQDFKTT
-465 TGVTKTEANN
+465 TGVTTTTANN
-475 VTQGFNS
+475 VEQGFNS

-496 DNGHITQLLTKTVT
+496 DNGHITKLLTKTVT
-510 VKDSNVKDV
+510 VKDSNVKEV
-519 SVGASTKS
+519 RVGASNKT

-539 VTTGSVSGGQISQA
+539 VTTGSVSGGETSQA

-566 KVGEAASTGEVSINL
+566 KVGSADSTGEVSINL

>member
-16 PVKSGAAYGTFYL
+16 PVTSGAAYGTFYL

-51 VITVDCVSTTSG
+51 VIMVDCVSKTPG
-63 KNSLEDQPKSEG
+63 KNSLEDQPKANG
-75 QFYYVKESNILAVY
+75 QFYYVKDSNILAVY

-102 LEGAEFSYGSGST
+102 LTGAQFAYGNGKESGI
-115 PGVVTVS
+115 VTVA
-122 MDFSQT
+122 MEFSQT
-128 SASGVKVNNITST
+128 SAGGTKVDDITST
-141 SNIGFQA
+141 ANIGFQA

-156 VDSTDSTGKNKIKV
+156 ADSTDSAGKKIKV
-170 LKFTGQKLALDAE
+170 LKFTGQRLTLDAQN
-183 HKAIKLGNESIKF
+183 KAIKLGNESIKF

-203 VSADASTSTITI
+203 VSADASKGTITI
-215 GTDRIPDIHVTGGAM
+215 GTDYIPDIYVDGGSMHVAP
-230 TVAVGSDADKTGFEI
+230 GSDADKTGFEI
-245 SAGLTRSESA
+245 SAALTRSETASDVD
-255 GNAKVDK
+255 VDK

-275 GLSEHFKNGTATLS
+275 ALSEHFKNGTATLS

-303 KEAMNAMSYKGT
+303 KEAMNAMTYKGT

-320 NDHGTAGKT
+320 NDHGTAGKA
-329 LPTGDVSVGDTYIA
+329 LPTSDVSVGDTYIA
-343 YAPIAIGD
+343 YAPITIGD
-351 TTYPLGTMIIA
+351 TTYPLGTMLIA
-362 TSSYTGG
+362 TSSYDGAG
-369 DANNAGEV
+369 ANGAGEV

-393 TDTDTNYYL
+393 TDTDTNYHL
-402 DTIDNGIKLESSK
+402 NAIANGIELESSR
-415 TGGGNDTTGSLV
+415 TGGGNDTTGQLV
-427 IAAGNDMVVSSHATE
+427 IAAGNDMVVSSNATE
-442 GGSGNKKYNI
+442 GGSGDKKYKI
-452 QTVTVKHQDFTTT
+452 QTVTVKHQDFNTT
-465 TGVTKTEANN
+465 TGVTTTTANN
-475 VTQGFNS
+475 VQQGFNS

-496 DNGHITQLLTKTVT
+496 DNGHITKLLTKTVT
-510 VKDSNVKDV
+510 VKDSNVKEV
-519 SVGASTKS
+519 RVGASNKT

-539 VTTGSVSGGQISQA
+539 VTTGSVSGGETSQA

-566 KVGEAASTGEVSINL
+566 KVGSADSTGEVSINL

>member
-16 PVKSGAAYGTFYL
+16 PVTSGAAYGTFYL

-51 VITVDCVSTTSG
+51 VIMVDCVSKTNG
-63 KNSLEDQPKSEG
+63 KNSLEDQPKSNG
-75 QFYYVKESNILAVY
+75 QFYYVKDSNILAVY

-102 LEGAEFSYGSGST
+102 LAGARFAYGSGKSSD
-115 PGVVTVS
+115 VVTVA
-122 MDFSQT
+122 MAFSQT
-128 SASGVKVNNITST
+128 SAGGTKVDDIDST
-141 SNIGFQA
+141 LNIGFQA

-156 VDSTDSTGKNKIKV
+156 TDSTDSAGKKIKV
-170 LKFTGQKLALDAE
+170 LKFTGQRLTLDAQN
-183 HKAIKLGNESIKF
+183 KAIKLGNESIKF
-196 VGAGHAT
+196 VSAGHAT

-275 GLSEHFKNGTATLS
+275 ALEEHFKNGAATLS

-303 KEAMNAMSYKGT
+303 KEAMNAMTYKGT

-320 NDHGTAGKT
+320 NDHGTAGKA
-329 LPTGDVSVGDTYIA
+329 LPTSNVSVGDTYIA
-343 YAPIAIGD
+343 YAPITISN
-351 TTYPLGTMIIA
+351 TTYPLGTMVIA

-393 TDTDTNYYL
+393 TDTDTNYQFVAA
-402 DTIDNGIKLESSK
+402 TNGIDLVSSK
-415 TGGGNDTTGSLV
+415 TGGGNDTTGRLV
-427 IAAGNDMVVSSHATE
+427 IAAGNDMVVSSLASE
-442 GGSGNKKYNI
+442 GGSGDKKYNI
-452 QTVTVKHQDFTTT
+452 QTVTVKHQDFKTT
-465 TGVTKTEANN
+465 TGVTTTTANN
-475 VTQGFNS
+475 VQQGFNS

-496 DNGHITQLLTKTVT
+496 DNGHITRLLTKTVT
-510 VKDSNVKDV
+510 VKDSNVKEV
-519 SVGASTKS
+519 SVGASTKT

-539 VTTGSVSGGQISQA
+539 VTTGSVSGGETSQA

-566 KVGEAASTGEVSINL
+566 KVGSADSTGEVSINL

>member
-16 PVKSGAAYGTFYL
+16 PVTSGAAYGTFYL
-29 TTDTHRLYCGNSAGG
+29 TTDTHRLYCGNSTGG

-51 VITVDCVSTTSG
+51 VIMVDCVSKTPG
-63 KNSLEDQPKSEG
+63 KNSLEDQPKANG
-75 QFYYVKESNILAVY
+75 QFYYVKDSNILAVY

-102 LEGAEFSYGSGST
+102 LAGAQFAYGNGST
-115 PGVVTVS
+115 PGVVTVA
-122 MDFSQT
+122 MEFSQT
-128 SASGVKVNNITST
+128 SAGGTKVDDITST
-141 SNIGFQA
+141 ANIGFQA

-156 VDSTDSTGKNKIKV
+156 ADSTDSAGKKIKV
-170 LKFTGQKLALDAE
+170 LKFTGQRLTLDAE
-183 HKAIKLGNESIKF
+183 NKAIKLGNESIKF
-196 VGAGHAT
+196 AKAGHAT
-203 VSADASTSTITI
+203 VEADASTGTITI
-215 GTDRIPDIHVTGGAM
+215 GTDYIPDIYVDGGSVHVAP
-230 TVAVGSDADKTGFEI
+230 GSDADKTGFEI
-245 SAGLTRSESA
+245 SASLTRSETASDIDI
-255 GNAKVDK
+255 DK
-262 AVLDPIIKYGASG
+262 ATLDPIIKYGKSG
-275 GLSEHFKNGTATLS
+275 GLSEHFKNGAATLS

-329 LPTGDVSVGDTYIA
+329 LPTSDVSVGDTYIA
-343 YAPIAIGD
+343 YAPITIGD
-351 TTYPLGTMIIA
+351 TTYPLGTMVIA

-393 TDTDTNYYL
+393 TDTDTNYHL
-402 DTIDNGIKLESSK
+402 NAITNGIDLESSK
-415 TGGGNDTTGSLV
+415 TGGGNDTTGRLV
-427 IAAGNDMVVSSHATE
+427 IAAGNDMVVSSQASE
-442 GGSGNKKYNI
+442 GGSGDKKYNI
-452 QTVTVKHQDFTTT
+452 QTVTVKHQEFKTT
-465 TGVTKTEANN
+465 TGVTTTTANN
-475 VTQGFNS
+475 VQQGFNS

-496 DNGHITQLLTKTVT
+496 DNGHITKLLTKTVT
-510 VKDSNVKDV
+510 VKDSNVKEV
-519 SVGASTKS
+519 RVGASTKS
-527 VANGTGVTVKTT
+527 VTNGTGVTVKTT
-539 VTTGSVSGGQISQA
+539 VTTGSVSGGETSRA

-566 KVGEAASTGEVSINL
+566 KVGSADSTGEVSINL

>member
-16 PVKSGAAYGTFYL
+16 PVTSGAAYGTFYL

-51 VITVDCVSTTSG
+51 VIMVDCVSKTPG
-63 KNSLEDQPKSEG
+63 KNSLEDQPKANG
-75 QFYYVKESNILAVY
+75 QFYYVKDSNILAVY

-102 LEGAEFSYGSGST
+102 LAGAQFAYGNGST
-115 PGVVTVS
+115 KGVVTVA
-122 MDFSQT
+122 MEFSQT
-128 SASGVKVNNITST
+128 SAGGTKVDDITST
-141 SNIGFQA
+141 ANIGFQA

-156 VDSTDSTGKNKIKV
+156 VDSTDSANNPIKV

-196 VGAGHAT
+196 VSAGHAT

-230 TVAVGSDADKTGFEI
+230 TVAVSSDADKTGFEI

-255 GNAKVDK
+255 GNAYLDK

-275 GLSEHFKNGTATLS
+275 ALSEHFKNGTATLS

-329 LPTGDVSVGDTYIA
+329 LPTSDVSVGDTYIA
-343 YAPIAIGD
+343 YAPITIGD
-351 TTYPLGTMIIA
+351 TTYPLGTMVIA

-393 TDTDTNYYL
+393 TDTDTNYHL
-402 DTIDNGIKLESSK
+402 NAITNGIDLESSK
-415 TGGGNDTTGSLV
+415 TGGGNDTTGRLV
-427 IAAGNDMVVSSHATE
+427 IAAGNDMVVSSQASE
-442 GGSGNKKYNI
+442 GGSGDKKYNI
-452 QTVTVKHQDFTTT
+452 QTVTVKHQDFKTT
-465 TGVTKTEANN
+465 TGVTTTTANN
-475 VTQGFNS
+475 VQQGFNS

-496 DNGHITQLLTKTVT
+496 DNGHITKLLTKTVT
-510 VKDSNVKDV
+510 VKDSNVKEV

-527 VANGTGVTVKTT
+527 VTNGTGVTVKTT
-539 VTTGSVSGGQISQA
+539 VTTGSVSGGETSQA

-566 KVGEAASTGEVSINL
+566 KVGSADSTGEVSINL

>member
-16 PVKSGAAYGTFYL
+16 PVTTGAAYGTFYL

-51 VITVDCVSTTSG
+51 VITVDCVTQTSG

-89 TGSGYVQINPDTK
+89 TGGGYVQINPDTK
-102 LEGAEFSYGSGST
+102 LVGAQFAYGNGST
-115 PGVVTVS
+115 PGVVTVA
-122 MDFSQT
+122 MEFSQT
-128 SASGVKVNNITST
+128 SASGAKVTDITST
-141 SNIGFQA
+141 TNIGFQA

-156 VDSTDSTGKNKIKV
+156 ADSTDSTGKKIKV
-170 LKFTGQKLALDAE
+170 LKFTGQKLALDATN
-183 HKAIKLGNESIKF
+183 KAIKLGNESIKF

-203 VSADASTSTITI
+203 VTADASKGTITI
-215 GTDRIPDIHVTGGAM
+215 GTDRIPDIHVTGGSM
-230 TVAVGSDADKTGFEI
+230 NVAPGSDADKTGFEI
-245 SAGLTRSESA
+245 KASLSRSESA
-255 GNAKVDK
+255 GEAYLDK

-275 GLSEHFKNGTATLS
+275 ALSEHFKNGTATLS

-303 KEAMNAMSYKGT
+303 KEAMNAMTYKGT

-320 NDHGTAGKT
+320 NDHGTAGKA
-329 LPTGDVSVGDTYIA
+329 LPTSDVSVGDTYIA
-343 YAPIAIGD
+343 YAPITIGN

-362 TSSYTGG
+362 TSKYTGT
-369 DANNAGEV
+369 DANGAGEV

-393 TDTDTNYYL
+393 TDTDTNYHL
-402 DTIDNGIKLESSK
+402 NAITNGIDLESSK
-415 TGGGNDTTGSLV
+415 TGGGNDTTGRLV

-442 GGSGNKKYNI
+442 GGSGDKKYNI
-452 QTVTVKHQDFTTT
+452 QTVTVKHQDFATKKGVTTT
-465 TGVTKTEANN
+465 TANN

-510 VKDSNVKDV
+510 VRDSNVKDV
-519 SVGASTKS
+519 SVGASTKT

-539 VTTGSVSGGQISQA
+539 VTTGVNGAETSEEA
-553 ADLAL
+553 NLAL

-566 KVGEAASTGEVSINL
+566 KVGDAASTGEVSINL

>member
-51 VITVDCVSTTSG
+51 VITVDCVSKTPG

-102 LEGAEFSYGSGST
+102 LVGAEFAYGSGKES
-115 PGVVTVS
+115 GVVTVS
-122 MDFSQT
+122 MGFSQT
-128 SASGVKVNNITST
+128 SASGTKVDNIIST
-141 SNIGFQA
+141 ENIGFQA

-156 VDSTDSTGKNKIKV
+156 VDSTDSANNKIKV
-170 LKFTGQKLALDAE
+170 LKFTGKKLILDAE

-245 SAGLTRSESA
+245 SAALSRSESA
-255 GNAKVDK
+255 GNAYVDK
-262 AVLDPIIKYGASG
+262 AVLNPVIKYGASG
-275 GLSEHFKNGTATLS
+275 ALEEHFKNGAATLS

-320 NDHGTAGKT
+320 NDHGTAGKA

-343 YAPIAIGD
+343 YAPITIGD

-393 TDTDTNYYL
+393 TDTDTNYQFVA
-402 DTIDNGIKLESSK
+402 DTNSINLVSSK

-442 GGSGNKKYNI
+442 GGSGDKKYNI
-452 QTVTVKHQDFTTT
+452 QTITVKHQDFTTT
-465 TGVTKTEANN
+465 TGANTTTAN

-482 DLTFTVFDPTTLTV
+482 DLTFTVFDPTTLTI
-496 DNGHITQLLTKTVT
+496 DNGHITKLLTKTVT
-510 VKDSNVKDV
+510 VKDSNVKEV
-519 SVGASTKS
+519 RVGASNKT

-539 VTTGSVSGGQISQA
+539 VTTGSVSGGETSQA

-566 KVGEAASTGEVSINL
+566 KVGSADSTGEVSINL

>member
-29 TTDTHRLYCGNSAGG
+29 TTDTHRLYCGNSTGG

-51 VITVDCVSTTSG
+51 VITVDCVSTTPG

-102 LEGAEFSYGSGST
+102 LAGAQFAYGNGKES
-115 PGVVTVS
+115 GVVTVA
-122 MDFSQT
+122 MEFSQT
-128 SASGVKVNNITST
+128 SAGGTKVDDITST
-141 SNIGFQA
+141 ANIGFQA

-156 VDSTDSTGKNKIKV
+156 ADSTDSAGNKIKV
-170 LKFTGQKLALDAE
+170 LKFTGQRLTLDAQNT
-183 HKAIKLGNESIKF
+183 AIKLGNESIKF
-196 VGAGHAT
+196 VSAGHAT
-203 VSADASTSTITI
+203 VSADASNGTITI
-215 GTDRIPDIHVTGGAM
+215 GTDRIPDTHVTGGAM
-230 TVAVGSDADKTGFEI
+230 NVAVGSGADKTGFEI
-245 SAGLTRSESA
+245 SAGLTLNESG
-255 GNAKVDK
+255 GNVGIDK

-275 GLSEHFKNGTATLS
+275 GLTEHFKNGAATLS

-303 KEAMNAMSYKGT
+303 KEAMNSMTYKGT

-329 LPTGDVSVGDTYIA
+329 LPTSDVSVGDTYIA

-362 TSSYTGG
+362 TSKYTGT
-369 DANNAGEV
+369 DANGAGEV

-402 DTIDNGIKLESSK
+402 DAIDNGIKLESSK
-415 TGGGNDTTGSLV
+415 TGGGHDITGSLV
-427 IAAGNDMVVSSHATE
+427 IAAGNDMVVSSQATDA
-442 GGSGNKKYNI
+442 GSGDKQYKV
-452 QTVTVKHQDFTTT
+452 QTITVKHQDFKTT
-465 TGVTKTEANN
+465 TGVTTTTANN
-475 VTQGFNS
+475 VQQGFNS

-496 DNGHITQLLTKTVT
+496 DNGHITKLLTKTVT
-510 VKDSNVKDV
+510 VKDSNVKEV
-519 SVGASTKS
+519 SVGASTKT

-539 VTTGSVSGGQISQA
+539 VTTGSVSGGQVSEEA
-553 ADLAL
+553 NLAL

-566 KVGEAASTGEVSINL
+566 KVGSANSTGEVSINL